1 MKLPG
6 FFCNDLYMKNTF
18 IEKYVYDEKGPPDF
32 LLPLLKGLSYFQ
44 KLGMW
49 ARSKRKVYFP
59 NVYTVSFGGIT
70 VGGVGK
76 TPAVIERAE
85 KEIEL
90 NKRKI
95 CVMSRGY
102 GSERDRGIVEGT
114 YHEGKV
120 CVRRYKS
127 ERERLPNREE
137 ILPWN
142 KVYKILGDELTLM
155 LYRLHSITVIKDPN
169 RVRAMKWAEQ
179 RGFDIV
185 ILDDAYQY
193 LMLGRN
199 ENILLL
205 SALNPWGNG
214 LIFPAGI
221 LREPL
226 TAMQR
231 ATEIWITH
239 CDQTPE
245 EKLMKIKKYLTDM
258 CPEKNIRWTYH
269 KPLYWSKFNA
279 IDKFPVDYF
288 KDKEVDVFC
297 AIGNPKS
304 FLNILQKHQIPIKN
318 TYICRDHTPIPHK
331 ILKTNRPIL
340 TTEKNL
346 STLEVAH
353 AEVYA
358 LCIGLSDYLWD

>member
-1 MKLPG
+1 MKKMPL
-6 FFCNDLYMKNTF
+6 
-18 IEKYVYDEKGPPDF
+18 EKYVYDEKGPPKV

-44 KLGMW
+44 KWGMW
-49 ARSKRKVYFP
+49 ARSKRKVYVP
-59 NVYTVSFGGIT
+59 NIYTVSFGGIT

-76 TPAVIERAE
+76 TPAVMERAE
-85 KEIEL
+85 KEIER

-95 CVMSRGY
+95 CVISRGY
-102 GSERDRGIVEGT
+102 ASEKYRGIVEGI
-114 YHEGKV
+114 YHKGKV

-127 ERERLPNREE
+127 ERDSSPRQEE
-137 ILPWN
+137 ILPLN

-155 LYRLHSITVIKDPN
+155 LYRLHNITVIKAPN
-169 RVRAMKWAEQ
+169 RIRAVKWAEQ
-179 RGFDIV
+179 KGFDIV

-193 LMLGRN
+193 LMVGRN
-199 ENILLL
+199 ENILLI

-226 TAMQR
+226 TAIQR

-239 CDQTPE
+239 CDQVLK
-245 EKLMKIKKYLTDM
+245 EKLKKIKKYLTEM

-269 KPLYWSKFNA
+269 KPLYWNKLDSIEKL
-279 IDKFPVDYF
+279 PVDYF

-297 AIGNPKS
+297 AIGNPQS
-304 FLNILQKHQIPIKN
+304 FLHIIKKHQIYIRN
-318 TYICRDHTPIPHK
+318 TYIHRDHTPFPCK
-331 ILKTNRPIL
+331 TLKTDRPVL

-346 STLEVAH
+346 LTVEEEQ

-358 LCIGLSDYLWD
+358 LCIGLSDYSWD

>member
-1 MKLPG
+1 MKQSIVETY
-6 FFCNDLYMKNTF
+6 LYN
-18 IEKYVYDEKGPPDF
+18 EQGPPQI
-32 LLPLLKGLSYFQ
+32 LQPLLKGLSNFQ
-44 KLGMW
+44 KWGMW
-49 ARSKRKVYFP
+49 VRSKKKMYIP
-59 NVYTVSFGGIT
+59 NIYTVSFGGIT

-85 KEIEL
+85 KEQKE
-90 NKRKI
+90 KRGKI
-95 CVMSRGY
+95 CVISRGY
-102 GSERDRGIVEGT
+102 GSEKYRGIVEGIF
-114 YHEGKV
+114 HGGEV
-120 CVRRYKS
+120 CIRKYKS
-127 ERERLPNREE
+127 EKNDIPQKET

-142 KVYKILGDELTLM
+142 RAYKVLGDELSLI
-155 LYRLHSITVIKDPN
+155 LYRLRNISVIKDPN
-169 RVRAMKWAEQ
+169 RVRAVKWAEQ

-199 ENILLL
+199 ENILLI

-226 TAMQR
+226 NAMQR

-239 CDQTPE
+239 CDQVSK
-245 EKLMKIKKYLTDM
+245 EKLGKLRSFLKDM
-258 CPEKNIRWTYH
+258 CPEKKIRWTFH
-269 KPLYWSKFNA
+269 KPLYWTKINSPNQ
-279 IDKFPVDYF
+279 FPVDYF
-288 KDKEVDVFC
+288 KGKDVDIFC

-304 FLNILQKHQIPIKN
+304 FLNILQQQQVNIKN
-318 TYICRDHTPIPHK
+318 AYIYRDHTPIPSR
-331 ILKTNRPIL
+331 ILKGERIVL

-346 STLEVAH
+346 LTLEEEQ

-358 LCIGLSDYLWD
+358 LCVGLSDYFLD